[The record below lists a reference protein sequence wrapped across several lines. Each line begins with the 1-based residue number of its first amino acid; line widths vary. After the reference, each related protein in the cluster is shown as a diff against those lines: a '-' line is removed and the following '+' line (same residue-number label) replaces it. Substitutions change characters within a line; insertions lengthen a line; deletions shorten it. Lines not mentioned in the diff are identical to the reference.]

1 MTPLDSEV
9 KQAFFEHIAELRKTL
24 ILCIVTILAFFIL
37 IFCVFQDFLM
47 DVFLSGV
54 RSIGLEVVYTTVGE
68 VWTTK
73 MKVAFMAALVVSF
86 PFTAFLLWRL
96 LAPAL
101 YPGEKKIF
109 SLCFFA
115 AVFLFALGVAFAYFV
130 VLPFTLRFFV
140 AFGEGTATAM
150 LTVSKYVSFLIGF
163 IVPFGLIFLMP
174 LCVYLLTKLGI
185 LTPDVLVRTRRYV
198 LILLLI
204 VAAILTPPD
213 VVSQLMLFF
222 PMMGL
227 WEVGILISKR
237 TSRRR

>member
-1 MTPLDSEV
+1 
-9 KQAFFEHIAELRKTL
+9 
-24 ILCIVTILAFFIL
+24 
-37 IFCVFQDFLM
+37 
-47 DVFLSGV
+47 
-54 RSIGLEVVYTTVGE
+54 
-68 VWTTK
+68 
-73 MKVAFMAALVVSF
+73 
-86 PFTAFLLWRL
+86 
-96 LAPAL
+96 
-101 YPGEKKIF
+101 
-109 SLCFFA
+109 
-115 AVFLFALGVAFAYFV
+115 
-130 VLPFTLRFFV
+130 
-140 AFGEGTATAM
+140 M

-237 TSRRR
+237 TFRRR